1 MCNAKSKLLLFPG
14 IIFLNNQSLKLIFIL
29 NQIAMQVAVTRK
41 KYIFSPDP
49 SRIIARFLYVN
60 DERSADIIRKV
71 LAMPEKEVNIAMSQ
85 LLRGYSRR
93 HRNISKIFEK
103 HFAKMAPI
111 FDKIEVNEEDLTPAQ
126 KALIGSYFTMEYSIE
141 SAAFFNPSIVE
152 NPDQSETRPDETR
165 VIFSFRA
172 TGEGHISSVVFRSG
186 ILDRNNNL
194 TLEPVGK
201 MLAEADVITRNSYDK
216 KAFLEKLVEM
226 QEKGNV
232 ISPAV
237 LDKHDEKK
245 DQANFIPPV
254 IVDKHDEKQDNR
266 NVISPA
272 FILDKLGD
280 NFTYGELMMNIDK
293 ARKDSELTED
303 QVKIINQMMWLA
315 SSHYEINFSIDSAI
329 SERVIF
335 PISATEQ
342 KGIEDARFVKFTD
355 DNGEITYYATYT
367 AYDGMAI
374 MPKLISTKDFYDFKI
389 LPINGEIAQNKG
401 MALFPRKINGKY
413 AMLCRIDGVNNY
425 IAYSDSINIW
435 REAKIIQRP
444 KFPWEL
450 VQIGNA
456 GSPIET
462 EDGWLVITHAVGS
475 MREYSLGAS
484 LYDLKNPEI
493 EIGRLSNPLMVP
505 NETEREGYV
514 PNVIYSCGSMI
525 HNEDLVIPYAM
536 SDHSS
541 SYATVD
547 LRELLDVLK
556 ASGSNGKLL

>member
-1 MCNAKSKLLLFPG
+1 
-14 IIFLNNQSLKLIFIL
+14 
-29 NQIAMQVAVTRK
+29 MQVTVTRK
-41 KYIFSPDP
+41 KFTFSPDP

-60 DERSADIIRKV
+60 DDRSADIIRKV
-71 LAMPEKEVNIAMSQ
+71 LAMPEKDVNIAMSQ

-103 HFAKMAPI
+103 HFAKMAPV
-111 FDKIEVNEEDLTPAQ
+111 FDKIEVNEEDLSTAQ

-152 NPDQSETRPDETR
+152 NPDQSETRSDEKR

-172 TGEGHISSVVFRSG
+172 TGEGHISSIVFRSG
-186 ILDRNNNL
+186 VLDRNNNL
-194 TLEPVGK
+194 VLEPVGK
-201 MLAEADVITRNSYDK
+201 MLAEADVIKRNFYEK
-216 KAFLEKLVEM
+216 KSFRKKLDEM
-226 QEKGNV
+226 HEQGNA
-232 ISPAV
+232 ISPAI
-237 LDKHDEKK
+237 LDKHDER
-245 DQANFIPPV
+245 QEQGNVIPPV
-254 IVDKHDEKQDNR
+254 IVDKR
-266 NVISPA
+266 NKLQEHGKVVSPD

-280 NFTYGELMMNIDK
+280 SFTYGELMMNIEI
-293 ARKDSELTED
+293 ARKDPNHTED
-303 QVKIINQMMWLA
+303 QIKIINQMMWLA
-315 SSHYEINFSIDSAI
+315 SSHYEIYFSIDSAI

-342 KGIEDARFVKFTD
+342 RGIEDARFVKFTD

-367 AYDGMAI
+367 AYDGNAI
-374 MPKLISTKDFYDFKI
+374 LPKLIKTTDFYNFKI

-435 REAKIIQRP
+435 SEAKIIQQP
-444 KFPWEL
+444 KYPWEL

-462 EDGWLVITHAVGS
+462 EEGWLVITHAVGS
-475 MREYSLGAS
+475 MREYTLGAS
-484 LYDLKNPEI
+484 LYDLDNPEI
-493 EIGRLSNPLMVP
+493 EIGRLSSPLMVP

-514 PNVIYSCGSMI
+514 PNVIYSCGSII
-525 HNEDLVIPYAM
+525 HNDDLIIPYAM

-541 SYATVD
+541 TYATVN
-547 LRELLDVLK
+547 LKELLTALK
-556 ASGSNGKLL
+556 NSNNGNNGSAE

>member
-1 MCNAKSKLLLFPG
+1 
-14 IIFLNNQSLKLIFIL
+14 
-29 NQIAMQVAVTRK
+29 MQVAVTRK
-41 KYIFSPDP
+41 KFIFMPDP
-49 SRIIARFLYVN
+49 SRVIARFLYVN

-71 LAMPEKEVNIAMSQ
+71 LAMPEKEINIAMSQ

-103 HFAKMAPI
+103 HFSKMAPI
-111 FDKIEVNEEDLTPAQ
+111 FDKIEVNEEDLSAAQ

-152 NPDQSETRPDETR
+152 NPDQSETRSGEKR

-186 ILDRNNNL
+186 VLDKNNNL

-201 MLAEADVITRNSYDK
+201 MLAEADVIKRNVYDK
-216 KAFLEKLVEM
+216 KAFRKKLLELRV
-226 QEKGNV
+226 QGNS
-232 ISPAV
+232 ISPAI
-237 LDKHDEKK
+237 LDKHDEKP
-245 DQANFIPPV
+245 DQGNIIPPV
-254 IVDKHDEKQDNR
+254 IVDKIIKKQ
-266 NVISPA
+266 VPQKTISPA
-272 FILDKLGD
+272 FILDKLPD
-280 NFTYGELMMNIDK
+280 NFTYGELMK
-293 ARKDSELTED
+293 SLEAARKDPQLTED
-303 QVKIINQMMWLA
+303 QVKMMNHMMWLA
-315 SSHYEINFSIDSAI
+315 SSHYEIYFSIDSAL

-342 KGIEDARFVKFTD
+342 RGIEDARFVKFTD
-355 DNGEITYYATYT
+355 ENGEITYYATYT

-374 MPKLISTKDFYDFKI
+374 MPKLISTKDFYNFRI

-425 IAYSDSINIW
+425 IAFSDSINIW
-435 REAKIIQRP
+435 REATLIQQP
-444 KFPWEL
+444 QYPWEL

-475 MREYSLGAS
+475 MREYTLGAS
-484 LYDLKNPEI
+484 LYEI
-493 EIGRLSNPLMVP
+493 NDPAKEIGRLTAPLMVP
-505 NETEREGYV
+505 DETEREGYV

-525 HNEDLVIPYAM
+525 HNEDLIIPYAM

-541 SYATVD
+541 TYATVN

-556 ASGSNGKLL
+556 ASGNNGK